1 MYKRQLHA
9 QIRVERRRGA
19 RSSAATT
26 TMRRLLAILFWGLRC
41 AAEECSDRNL
51 ECAEWAAEGQCRDLT
66 DHGKFVREVACRHSC
81 GRCRTSKGAPAPT
94 ARAPPPA
101 RARPRAP
108 TVARRS
114 AAADDAAQAI
124 EVDASGGIQR
134 HATRSAQCL
143 DENLSCSAWAAYGG
157 CDGDNGKDPA
167 WMRAHCALSCGVC
180 GDGAG

>member
-1 MYKRQLHA
+1 MIPRA
-9 QIRVERRRGA
+9 WRVRGFV
-19 RSSAATT
+19 
-26 TMRRLLAILFWGLRC
+26 MRRLLAILFWGLRC

-51 ECAEWAAEGQCRDLT
+51 ECSEWAAEGQCRDMT

-94 ARAPPPA
+94 ARAPPPSP
-101 RARPRAP
+101 RARPQAP

-114 AAADDAAQAI
+114 AAAAAKKQAI
-124 EVDASGGIQR
+124 EVDASGGTQP
-134 HATRSAQCL
+134 HAAQPHAARATQCL

-157 CDGDNGKDPA
+157 CEGDNGKDPA

-180 GDGAG
+180 SGDNGGDAG